1 MIVYIH
7 IWPQAWM
14 KLSDTGVHDTQ
25 YTTQIDISLYVKEW
39 SRILVV
45 DSDAMTHAFSRSR
58 LLIPSTPTGEDATV
72 KYVLK

>member
-1 MIVYIH
+1 MIAYITIVSICYVIVYIH

-39 SRILVV
+39 SRILVE
-45 DSDAMTHAFSRSR
+45 DSDDSC
-58 LLIPSTPTGEDATV
+58 LL
-72 KYVLK
+72 